1 LPVENPVSLNDTALA
16 KAVWSFADLS
26 AGRPFAILST
36 RERQIVMHR
45 GEGRTSKAIARL
57 IGLSPRTIEAHRARL
72 LRKYRAD
79 NVAALPGKLGCMP
92 A

>member
-1 LPVENPVSLNDTALA
+1 MIAHH
-16 KAVWSFADLS
+16 
-26 AGRPFAILST
+26 AGNKD
-36 RERQIVMHR
+36 Q
-45 GEGRTSKAIARL
+45 GRHQT
-57 IGLSPRTIEAHRARL
+57 HRARL